1 MVWNLKKNLTNSEK
15 NLLVWAV
22 YIPLSMVELEMLE
35 LDADNKHVILTGDF
49 NARTGT
55 DLEFFDKDNARN
67 DQFVEIFE
75 TMENELPLLTMF
87 WKEIMKTSVWTHME
101 TFTWNL

>member
-1 MVWNLKKNLTNSEK
+1 
-15 NLLVWAV
+15 
-22 YIPLSMVELEMLE
+22 MVELEILE

-55 DLEFFDKDNARN
+55 DFEFFYKGNARN
-67 DQFVEIFE
+67 DQFNEIFE

-87 WKEIMKTSVWTHME
+87 
-101 TFTWNL
+101 

>member
-1 MVWNLKKNLTNSEK
+1 
-15 NLLVWAV
+15 
-22 YIPLSMVELEMLE
+22 MVELEMLE

-55 DLEFFDKDNARN
+55 DLEFFYIDNAQN

-75 TMENELPLLTMF
+75 TMENELPLLNNDLKRNNEDKCLNTYGKLLLEMC
-87 WKEIMKTSVWTHME
+87 K
-101 TFTWNL
+101 